1 MLEIITEKL
10 FIVIF
15 MILYYIIINKIII
28 YMDNAIKK
36 DLCKI

>member
-15 MILYYIIINKIII
+15 MIIYYIIINKIII
-28 YMDNAIKK
+28 YMNNAIKK
-36 DLCKI
+36 GLCKI